1 MSGMAISATDIR
13 RAFKSGFVLDV
24 PEFHVAAGERV
35 ALLGPSGSGK
45 TTLMEV
51 LGLLERPDAG
61 MVSLGGAPAD
71 VRDRATRLRLA
82 AVFQRPYLFKGTVA
96 ANVAYGLVCR
106 GIGGGERERRV
117 AAALEQVGLTGYAKR
132 SALTLSG
139 GEAQRVSLARAL
151 AVNPDVLL
159 VDEPLASLDPL
170 LKRQLTLEFARI
182 LEASGATVLW
192 VTHDQDEAL
201 VVAERLALMR
211 DGRIVTDGRADD
223 VVGLPRDDWTAAFLG
238 VEVTQRGVIGNV
250 SEGVAAIA
258 VGERATVYAVSS
270 EAPGTDVLFAVRPE
284 DVVLFEREVS
294 IPATTARNRMRAIVV
309 SCEARGA
316 TNRVILDADGVRLAA
331 SVSRAGTRE
340 LGIAP
345 GQRVT
350 ALFKASAVR
359 VRRAEDG
366 EDTYDAPAGVSA
378 MGEGRTS

>member
-1 MSGMAISATDIR
+1 MSGMAISARGIR
-13 RAFKSGFVLDV
+13 RRFKSGFVLDV
-24 PEFHVAAGERV
+24 PEFDVAAGEHV

-45 TTLMEV
+45 TSLLEV
-51 LGLLERPDAG
+51 LGLLERPDEG
-61 MVSLGGAPAD
+61 IVSFDGSP
-71 VRDRATRLRLA
+71 VTTRDRAMRMRLA
-82 AVFQRPYLFKGTVA
+82 AVFQRPYLFKGTVD
-96 ANVAYGLVCR
+96 ANVAYGLMCR
-106 GIGGGERERRV
+106 GIRGAERDRRV
-117 AAALEQVGLTGYAKR
+117 AEALERVGLNGYATR

-151 AVNPDVLL
+151 AVNPDVLV

-170 LKRQLTLEFARI
+170 LKRQLTQEFARI
-182 LEASGATVLW
+182 LDAADVTVLW

-201 VVAERLALMR
+201 VVAERLVVMR

-223 VVGLPRDDWTAAFLG
+223 VVGLPKDDWTAAFLG
-238 VEVTQRGVIGNV
+238 VEVPQRGVVGNV

-258 VGERATVYAVSS
+258 AGERATVYAVSD
-270 EAPGTDVLFAVRPE
+270 EAPGTHVLFAVRPE

-359 VRRAEDG
+359 VRRAED
-366 EDTYDAPAGVSA
+366 DTDRSDAPAGVST